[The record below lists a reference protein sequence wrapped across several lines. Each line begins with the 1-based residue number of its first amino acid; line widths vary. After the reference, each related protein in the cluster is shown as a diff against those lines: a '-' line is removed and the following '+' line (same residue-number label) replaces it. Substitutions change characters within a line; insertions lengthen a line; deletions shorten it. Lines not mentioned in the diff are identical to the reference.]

1 MHRSDVERIL
11 ITEGYQITKDGQV
24 FDSKNTFLTNM
35 IVVPKSQIRKSING
49 KEEMYAIAKISVDGQ
64 KEIKINLPALELYK
78 LQWIPMKLGMHAIIA
93 DGRKN
98 EFLLILKKLFKEVE
112 IVDTYNSIGWVK
124 SSNGKLV
131 YSDSDGAITNDRIKV
146 DIDEHLSN
154 YRFSRKDIDVSKA
167 AKASLSLLN
176 VVDKGSAYVLMA
188 LVFLCPLLEYIGKVS
203 KLPEFVVWL
212 YGFTG
217 TRKTTI
223 AKLFAS
229 YFGDF
234 DNRVTAS
241 FNDTYSSI
249 ELKAY
254 KLKDS
259 LMLLDDFCPQQS
271 FKETQNI
278 NTIAEKVVRAY
289 GDRTSRGRLNVTME
303 SHTQFIPRGMALITG
318 ETIVPGNST
327 VARVVPLELKKESVN
342 LEQLTEAQKNTELLT
357 VVMREYILWI
367 ANEVDSN
374 RADFLETIKEN
385 YKCFLDEIKVDA
397 IETHG
402 RTYEAFAWLLVA
414 LDMMYQFHCSHGV
427 ISKDEADEG
436 IEEAK
441 SEFLELIKAKHEL
454 SKSDNPVDLFIE
466 TIKEFITSKEITLK
480 NLENEEVIGNQYKPM
495 DGYFDS
501 EFYYFNANNIYGLV
515 RSKLLKAGIYMQL
528 PVRGLLKALADNGV
542 IKVEDTSNLPKKSI
556 KNGEGTTLRP
566 RMLHIRKE
574 FLE

>member
-1 MHRSDVERIL
+1 
-11 ITEGYQITKDGQV
+11 
-24 FDSKNTFLTNM
+24 
-35 IVVPKSQIRKSING
+35 
-49 KEEMYAIAKISVDGQ
+49 
-64 KEIKINLPALELYK
+64 
-78 LQWIPMKLGMHAIIA
+78 
-93 DGRKN
+93 
-98 EFLLILKKLFKEVE
+98 
-112 IVDTYNSIGWVK
+112 
-124 SSNGKLV
+124 
-131 YSDSDGAITNDRIKV
+131 
-146 DIDEHLSN
+146 
-154 YRFSRKDIDVSKA
+154 
-167 AKASLSLLN
+167 
-176 VVDKGSAYVLMA
+176 MA

-259 LMLLDDFCPQQS
+259 LMFLDDFCPQQS

-278 NTIAEKVVRAY
+278 NTIAEKIVRAY
-289 GDRTSRGRLNVTME
+289 GDRTSRVRLNVTME
-303 SHTQFIPRGMALITG
+303 SQTQFIPRGMALITG

-385 YKCFLDEIKVDA
+385 YKCFLDEIKVEA

-427 ISKDEADEG
+427 ISKDEADED

-441 SEFLELIKAKHEL
+441 SGFLELIKAKHEL

-480 NLENEEVIGNQYKPM
+480 NIENGEVIGNQYKPM

-515 RSKLLKAGIYMQL
+515 RSKLLKAGIYLQL

-556 KNGEGTTLRP
+556 KNGEGTNLRP